1 MNKMYCDES
10 DKEIWRIQTKKLNIE
25 SQVDKNRA
33 SLTKEKGCILAFKG
47 GQTATN
53 IVEMF

>member
-1 MNKMYCDES
+1 MNQMYCDES